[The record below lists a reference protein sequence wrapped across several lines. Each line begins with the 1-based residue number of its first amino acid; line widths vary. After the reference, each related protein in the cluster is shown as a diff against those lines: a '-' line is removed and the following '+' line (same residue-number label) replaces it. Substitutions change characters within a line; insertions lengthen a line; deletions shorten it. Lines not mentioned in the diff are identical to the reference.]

1 MTVEAD
7 QPRKLGSV
15 LGLTPADP
23 AAPPDAGPRADAR
36 RTPRQINDYVAT
48 AVVVAAIVVAMQ
60 IASYFVP
67 AYIIPAPLVVLKAF
81 ISSLAEDWARS

>member
-15 LGLTPADP
+15 LGLTPANR

-36 RTPRQINDYVAT
+36 RAPRQINDYVAT

-60 IASYFVP
+60 VASYFVP

-81 ISSLAEDWARS
+81 VAVSPRTRARS